1 MKRILA
7 FILALIMTVT
17 LCPLSAFA
25 AESTDKAT
33 ISVEHVSAQ
42 PDSTVDVAV
51 SIKNNPGIASMGF
64 TLSFDEALTLVGAT
78 NGEAFSEMTLTP
90 PAQLKKGG
98 SVTGSCRFAWLGSSN
113 VTGDGVILNLQ
124 FKVAA
129 DAELGQ
135 DCAITLSCEPDD
147 ILNDTR
153 NMVDVDLSN
162 GLITII
168 DYIPGDVDG
177 NGSINMRDV
186 LTLCQYFVDGCVYD
200 PNGYA
205 VNIRAEAGDVDANGK
220 INMLDVL
227 ILCQYYVDGCKYDPA
242 GYGVK
247 ILPGRRPC
255 SHELEAK
262 LGNAATCTEP
272 GNIAYWQ
279 CSLCGR
285 YFSDDAASKEITRA
299 DTITQPKGHTVV
311 VDPAVAPTYEK
322 EGLTEGKHCSVCNEV
337 LVAQEVIAKLQKNEY
352 SIKYNVSNN
361 DNYLASLNIENPNP
375 TVYAT
380 EDGLVLEDLLVD
392 GYLFKGWYTA
402 QTGGTRV
409 AEIPANSV
417 GNRTL
422 YAQWEKVTYTIT
434 FDSPDVPV
442 ASVTYT
448 VDTGITLTNPAWFG
462 YTFVGWSRDGKIV
475 SSIEPGTTGNITLH
489 ANWTSNRNQAKAVS
503 HLAAPSIIEDT
514 DNGQYL
520 FVYEIGTIEN
530 VPLEL
535 IEYLGNPEGISIEQ
549 EYKYSQVFNTG
560 FSDSITDAV
569 TKATTTTS
577 SWTLSEDW
585 NNSASA
591 ANERDEEIGRTKET
605 TDSQGNVVAG
615 KYYVS
620 NVEGGSTATS
630 SSAGGSSAA
639 SAKVTKNNSVGINGS
654 YTRGSE
660 LSTSVGLE
668 TKRTTEEKS
677 GWNIGGNIGYTPGKD
692 GGWGGGITGGYN
704 KSTTTTESEKV
715 NKNLSASE
723 SNSKTIAK
731 SRNAAVG
738 AEATNSSEAHWDTS
752 DTQTSSWNSTEGYEN
767 SSSISRNTEVSDA
780 ISEAIRTSYKYS
792 STLSEGGSKSTDTSE
807 GSSQEKRNTYSAT
820 IEYSKETTDEVT
832 KKLTYTSSATG
843 YYRLVTAG
851 TLHVFAVVGYD
862 IASCSYYTYTYN
874 VLDSERHEYLD
885 YSKDN
890 ANFNDCENGVLPFD
904 VPYFVNQY
912 VYSSLAKSDGLTV
925 DTDGMVTEYK
935 GTSDYV
941 VIPEYVSVDSGNG
954 RVAIRVKGLEPE
966 VFRGNTNLKG
976 VILPKYISEIPDY
989 AFAGCTSL
997 EYVSGYGISSIGS
1010 HAFDGC
1016 TSLKKFEIDSYIDYL
1031 GDSAFVGAPE
1041 IVVNASKKEVAE
1053 AAINSG
1059 AKRITLNVSGMAGDL
1074 SNVKIAIP
1082 DTTDYFA
1089 LLSNGAAYT
1098 NLQIKSDAAETYLN
1112 NFKIVGG
1119 SDTPLKIGSAVVTL
1133 NRVSVEGA
1141 SNFALILT
1149 AEDAAVKLY
1158 ASVALGTTGENAV
1171 LSKNVSLEKE
1181 NASVAGKMVLGG
1193 NYLVCGSIVND
1204 SMIDTGENY
1213 KIIKIS
1219 PEEYENYLN
1228 SSRLIFDAA
1237 GGSMEV
1243 SSKVVFYGK
1252 AVGKLPVPS
1261 RDNYGFDGWYTA
1273 QTDGEQVTE
1282 ETVFWSHGDEKVYAH
1297 WTPNTYTL
1305 NFNANEGVCETQT
1318 GTVTYAKPYG
1328 ELPVPT
1334 REHYS
1339 FDGWFT
1345 EADGGEQIT
1354 AEMVFEGNADQTL
1367 YAHWTLNSFVIT
1379 FDANGGNVSENSIR
1393 GYCGKELGTLPTPTR
1408 DYYTFIGWYTEADG
1422 GNVVDASTVYTKAT
1436 DITVYAHWKA
1446 NGYTVSWNNASN
1458 CSISVKRTASPNA
1471 GAGTG
1476 ALNSGDAVY
1485 YGDVLEVSYTAN
1497 TGYSISS
1504 QGSTSITVTGDVT
1517 ASTIYASAT
1526 ANSYTY
1532 NVVYKSS
1539 NGTSLGST
1547 TVTYKYGTTNTITA
1561 PAKTGYTTPS
1571 AQSVSWNS
1579 TSAKT
1584 ITFVYAPTWVSTSQ
1598 NVWSGDWISW
1608 YSDSGNRYGISST
1621 ATAEYQNRTATT
1633 VQVRIKWTNTLTANT
1648 YYGYAQSFN
1657 VSIGDSSFVDYSICS
1672 ASTWSSSSSSART
1685 VTAYSGWVTVPV
1697 SATQTSVSACGSFW
1711 DNGNHLGHWTGTV
1724 QIPTY

>member
-1 MKRILA
+1 MWMAANTIRPATVLRSCREEDRAPTSWKQSSVMRQPVPNPVISRIGSA
-7 FILALIMTVT
+7 
-17 LCPLSAFA
+17 AFA
-25 AESTDKAT
+25 GD
-33 ISVEHVSAQ
+33 ISQTTRQA
-42 PDSTVDVAV
+42 
-51 SIKNNPGIASMGF
+51 
-64 TLSFDEALTLVGAT
+64 
-78 NGEAFSEMTLTP
+78 
-90 PAQLKKGG
+90 KK
-98 SVTGSCRFAWLGSSN
+98 F
-113 VTGDGVILNLQ
+113 
-124 FKVAA
+124 
-129 DAELGQ
+129 
-135 DCAITLSCEPDD
+135 
-147 ILNDTR
+147 
-153 NMVDVDLSN
+153 
-162 GLITII
+162 
-168 DYIPGDVDG
+168 
-177 NGSINMRDV
+177 
-186 LTLCQYFVDGCVYD
+186 
-200 PNGYA
+200 
-205 VNIRAEAGDVDANGK
+205 
-220 INMLDVL
+220 
-227 ILCQYYVDGCKYDPA
+227 
-242 GYGVK
+242 
-247 ILPGRRPC
+247 
-255 SHELEAK
+255 
-262 LGNAATCTEP
+262 
-272 GNIAYWQ
+272 
-279 CSLCGR
+279 
-285 YFSDDAASKEITRA
+285 TRA

-448 VDTGITLTNPAWFG
+448 VDKGITLTNPAWFG

-475 SSIEPGTTGNITLH
+475 SGIEPGTTGNITLH

-520 FVYEIGTIEN
+520 FIYEIGTIEN
-530 VPLEL
+530 VPLA
-535 IEYLGNPEGISIEQ
+535 IIDDSFTNSEGININS
-549 EYKYSQVFNTG
+549 EYTYSQVFNTG

-620 NVEGGSTATS
+620 NVEGGSTETS

-668 TKRTTEEKS
+668 TKHTTEEKS

-723 SNSKTIAK
+723 SDSMTIAK

-767 SSSISRNTEVSDA
+767 SNSISRNTEVSDA

-820 IEYSKETTDEVT
+820 IEYSTETTEEVT
-832 KKLTYTSSATG
+832 KRITQSSSATG
-843 YYRLVTAG
+843 NYRLVTAG

-874 VLDSERHEYLD
+874 LLDSERHVYLD
-885 YSKDN
+885 YSKDS
-890 ANFNDCENGVLPFD
+890 AGFRDCENSVLPFE
-904 VPYFVNQY
+904 VPHFVNQY

-925 DTDGMVTEYK
+925 DTETGMVTEYN

-941 VIPEYVSVDSGNG
+941 VIPEYDSVDSGNG
-954 RVAIRVKGLEPE
+954 RVATRVKGLEPG
-966 VFRGNTNLKG
+966 VFSGNTNLKG
-976 VILPKYISEIPDY
+976 VILPKYISKIPDD

-1041 IVVNASKKEVAE
+1041 IVVNAANEVVAK

-1213 KIIKIS
+1213 KITKIS
-1219 PEEYENYLN
+1219 AEEYENYLN

-1305 NFNANEGVCETQT
+1305 NFNANGGVCQTQT
-1318 GTVTYAKPYG
+1318 GTVTYAAPYG

-1379 FDANGGNVSENSIR
+1379 FDANGGTVSENSIR
-1393 GYCGKELGTLPTPTR
+1393 GYCGKALGTLPTPTR

-1422 GNVVDASTVYTKAT
+1422 GNVVDASTVYTTAA

-1446 NGYTVSWNNASN
+1446 NGYTVSWNPGTN
-1458 CSISVKRTASPNA
+1458 CSISVKRTSSPNA
-1471 GAGTG
+1471 GAAIGT
-1476 ALNSGDAVY
+1476 LNNGDPVY
-1485 YGDVLEVSYTAN
+1485 YGDVLAVAYTAN
-1497 TGYSISS
+1497 TGYSISR
-1504 QGSTSITVTGDVT
+1504 QGLTSITVTGNVT
-1517 ASTIYASAT
+1517 SSDIFASAT

-1547 TVTYKYGTTNTITA
+1547 TVTYKYGTTNTIAA

-1571 AQSVSWNS
+1571 AQSVSWDS
-1579 TSAKT
+1579 TTAKT
-1584 ITFVYAPTWVSTSQ
+1584 ITFVYGPVWVSTSQ

-1608 YSDSGNRYGISST
+1608 YSDYGTRYGISST

-1633 VQVRIKWTNTLTANT
+1633 VQVRIK
-1648 YYGYAQSFN
+1648 
-1657 VSIGDSSFVDYSICS
+1657 
-1672 ASTWSSSSSSART
+1672 
-1685 VTAYSGWVTVPV
+1685 
-1697 SATQTSVSACGSFW
+1697 
-1711 DNGNHLGHWTGTV
+1711 
-1724 QIPTY
+1724 